1 MSARF
6 LLPVLT
12 AGAVLA
18 ACSASET
25 NDPANPH
32 EEVLSGFSNENLA
45 YSEACFAEDRSGNLV
60 WGQSL
65 VERTPD
71 GIVRVSYAL
80 DDRRGDHV
88 FAITSVTEAQ
98 RLQIDAAAADFIRTA
113 GLAHDPATD
122 AVIYHREADGS
133 FCTVV
138 KDVETGR
145 MIRDTAIAIETEI
158 YAD

>member
-18 ACSASET
+18 ACSASGPGGPD
-25 NDPANPH
+25 NAH
-32 EEVLSGFSNENLA
+32 EAILSGFSNDNLA
-45 YSEACFAEDRSGNLV
+45 FSEACFAEDRSSNLV

-65 VERTPD
+65 VERSPD
-71 GIVRVSYAL
+71 GIVRVSWAL

-88 FAITSVTEAQ
+88 FAITSLTEDQ
-98 RLQIDAAAADFIRTA
+98 RQRIDAAAADFIRTA

-122 AVIYHREADGS
+122 AVIYHRETDGS

-145 MIRDTAIAIETEI
+145 TVRDAAIALQAEI
-158 YAD
+158 DAG

>member
-18 ACSASET
+18 ACSASES

-32 EEVLSGFSNENLA
+32 EAILSGFDNYNLA
-45 YSEACFAEDRSGNLV
+45 YSQACFAEDRSGNLV

-65 VERTPD
+65 VERSPD
-71 GIVRVSYAL
+71 GIVRVSWAL
-80 DDRRGDHV
+80 DDQRGEHA
-88 FAITSVTEAQ
+88 FAITSLTEEQ

-122 AVIYHREADGS
+122 AVIYHRETDGS

-145 MIRDTAIAIETEI
+145 TVRDAAIALQAEI
-158 YAD
+158 DAG